1 MTILSAVVP
10 FLFPIA
16 NNGLSQQVGR
26 SLSSNDYAVFMSE
39 TNNVITDIDEVQFL
53 YHASYPDCETTIKQ
67 AGIIPS
73 VDRVVY
79 LCNKPDYAVSFI
91 KLRNGFRV
99 SGETQITNR
108 HGVEETVPYVKRFS
122 TSVVFTVNTS
132 LLDKSLLSVHSEEA
146 EPSGFFPSDLVSY
159 KYSGTINPSAI
170 VSIDAFSLSDIGD
183 GFFF

>member
-1 MTILSAVVP
+1 
-10 FLFPIA
+10 
-16 NNGLSQQVGR
+16 
-26 SLSSNDYAVFMSE
+26 MSE
-39 TNNVITDIDEVQFL
+39 TNNVLTDIDDIQFL

-79 LCNKPDYAVSFI
+79 LCNKSGYAASFI

-108 HGVEETVPYVKRFS
+108 HGVEETVPHVKHFS
-122 TSVVFTVNTS
+122 TAVVFTVNVS
-132 LLDKSLLSVHSEEA
+132 LLEKDLLSIHSEET

-159 KYSGTINPSAI
+159 RYSGTINPSAI
-170 VSIDAFSLSDIGD
+170 VSIDAFSLSGIDD

>member
-1 MTILSAVVP
+1 M
-10 FLFPIA
+10 F
-16 NNGLSQQVGR
+16 
-26 SLSSNDYAVFMSE
+26 E
-39 TNNVITDIDEVQFL
+39 TNNVLTDIDDIQFL

-73 VDRVVY
+73 IDKVVY

-91 KLRNGFRV
+91 KLRNGFRI

-108 HGVEETVPYVKRFS
+108 HGVNETVPYVKRFS

-132 LLDKSLLSVHSEEA
+132 LLDQSLLSIHNEEE

-170 VSIDAFSLSDIGD
+170 VSIDAFSLSDIGE